1 MYDINICINPRL
13 WREACYLQ
21 PPYQPC
27 KSIIIC
33 SQCSFCWRNT
43 DPIAVCQLPLHFYS
57 FLSLVAEGCD
67 SSLCSQSPSGSQL
80 SVIYSLISLS
90 RSSLGLAPC
99 GREVR
104 GQLAPLSQQ
113 EPGQVTH
120 QANTHTDAE
129 TAQTAAAPAPLQGP
143 SQITNTHTHAL
154 ICTGPKTQVVQGKH
168 KH

>member
-120 QANTHTDAE
+120 QANTHT
-129 TAQTAAAPAPLQGP
+129 
-143 SQITNTHTHAL
+143 HTHANGDSADCSST
-154 ICTGPKTQVVQGKH
+154 CTPAGPKPDYKH
-168 KH
+168 THMH